1 MIRLACGY
9 ELLSGGVWHEPFASK
24 FFAVFSVCV
33 CVCVCVCV
41 YMHVSHPVMSDS
53 LQLQG
58 L

>member
-9 ELLSGGVWHEPFASK
+9 ELLSGGVWHKPFASK

-33 CVCVCVCV
+33 CVCVH
-41 YMHVSHPVMSDS
+41 MHVSHPVMSDS
-53 LQLQG
+53 LQPQG